1 MQHGRLLVDCNSHS
15 LSEIRTGMPGWQ
27 GANEEAHWACVT
39 DEQRRQAG
47 IPAEDRFTNHCYSP
61 LGALVLG
68 FVVTVGVSCQSPTG
82 SEPTQTDNSRIT
94 RLDITSRRSA
104 FDGRVFGTAGAY
116 EILFGTATAV
126 ADPREAQNTGIVDL
140 DNAPRNAAGQVE
152 YSFDVHILKPIDLTK
167 SNGVLVYE
175 INNRGRRIVYR
186 YFNGGGTG
194 YEAGD
199 PGTGFLMDQGY
210 TYVSSGWMHGTGGS
224 DNSELLWADLPTAT
238 DHGQPITGRSME
250 EWMDPSS
257 ASFGRLTY
265 PAATLEQAEATLT
278 YRQLQ
283 DSARQPVSTSQWSY
297 VDDTTVR
304 VTAPVGTDA
313 GTIYEFTYEA
323 RSTIV
328 MGLGF
333 AAIRDFVSF
342 ARHHPADDTGQ
353 ANPLFVDGSAVLH
366 HAVAV
371 GSSQSGRMVRD
382 FLYQGFNRDAAGR
395 RVFDGMNAYVAGA
408 RRTFVN
414 ARFALP
420 GRWTRQHEDH
430 NYPMDEF
437 PFTYGT
443 TTDSLTGKT
452 DGLLA
457 TCTTSD
463 TCPKVIQVDTE
474 SEWYGA
480 HGSLVVTDTAGQ
492 MLALPT
498 NVRYWMLT
506 TAHLQRDAGCRDPAN
521 PVQPYP
527 YYRAAFDA
535 TVQWVRDDAEPPAS
549 RAPSVADG
557 TAVTAVEQGAGYPTI
572 PERPFNPTI
581 STLGVRDF
589 SVLPPTESAE
599 KYPLFVPRLDQ
610 DGNAAAGVVIPE
622 GAVPLSTMG
631 KAIRGPGFAEGEL
644 CSANGAWMPF
654 PKTKTDRLAQGD
666 SRLSIEERYP
676 GGLAEYAEKYGR
688 AVDGLVAE
696 QYLLPKDGAM
706 FKASAAS
713 GSGAG
718 NSDSGLN

>member
-1 MQHGRLLVDCNSHS
+1 MQHRRLL
-15 LSEIRTGMPGWQ
+15 
-27 GANEEAHWACVT
+27 GAV
-39 DEQRRQAG
+39 
-47 IPAEDRFTNHCYSP
+47 
-61 LGALVLG
+61 VLG
-68 FVVTVGVSCQSPTG
+68 VVGIVGVACQSPAG
-82 SEPTQTDNSRIT
+82 SEPGQTGYSRVT
-94 RLDITSRRSA
+94 RLEITSRRPA
-104 FDGRVFGTAGAY
+104 FGGRVFGTVGTY
-116 EILFGTATAV
+116 EILVGTATAV
-126 ADPREAQNTGIVDL
+126 ADPREAQNAGIVDL
-140 DNAPRNAAGQVE
+140 DKAPRNAAGLVE
-152 YSFDVHILKPIDLTK
+152 YQFNVHILKPTDFTR

-175 INNRGRRIVYR
+175 INNRGRRIVYQ
-186 YFNGGGTG
+186 YFNAGGTG
-194 YEAGD
+194 YEAEDVGS
-199 PGTGFLMDQGY
+199 GFLMNRGY
-210 TYVSSGWMHGTGGS
+210 TYVSSGWMHGTRGS
-224 DNSELLWADLPTAT
+224 DSTALLWADLPLAT
-238 DHGQPITGRSME
+238 DDGQPITGRSME
-250 EWMDPSS
+250 EWLDASS
-257 ASFGRLTY
+257 AAFGRLTY
-265 PAATLEQAEATLT
+265 PAATLDQAKATLT

-283 DSARQPVSTSQWSY
+283 DDPRQPVATSQWSY
-297 VDDTTVR
+297 VDDTTVK
-304 VTAPVGTDA
+304 VTPPAGTDA

-323 RSTIV
+323 QNPIV

-342 ARHHPADDTGQ
+342 ARHRSADEAGQ
-353 ANPLFVDGSAVLH
+353 ANPLFVDGSPVLH

-382 FLYQGFNRDAAGR
+382 FLYQGFNQDTAGR

-414 ARFALP
+414 ARFGQP

-430 NYPMDEF
+430 NYPMDQF

-443 TTDSLTGKT
+443 TTDPLTGKT

-457 TCTTSD
+457 ACMASD
-463 TCPKVIQVDTE
+463 TCPNVIQVDTE

-492 MLALPT
+492 MVELPP

-535 TVQWVRDDAEPPAS
+535 TVEWVRDGVESPAT

-557 TAVTAVEQGAGYPTI
+557 TAVTATQQGVGYPTI
-572 PERPFNPTI
+572 PGRPFTPTI

-589 SVLPPTESAE
+589 SVLPPTESTE
-599 KYPLFVPRLDQ
+599 KYPLFVPQLDQ
-610 DGNAAAGVVIPE
+610 NGNAAAGVVVPE
-622 GAVPLSTMG
+622 VTVPLSTMG

-654 PKTKTDRLAQGD
+654 PKTKADRLAQGD

-676 GGLAEYAEKYGR
+676 GGLAEYAEEYGR

-696 QYLLPKDGAM
+696 RYLLPEDGAM

-713 GSGAG
+713 GSSVGS
-718 NSDSGLN
+718 SDSGLN